1 MAGTLGI
8 FAVRLSVTHSTTVAS
23 AIGAEDGLT
32 FFGVSVT
39 PEMIASLVA
48 ATVRPRPF
56 SPSHLSLVASFC
68 PCPPHPLTLR
78 PVGRPSPPQLNTIF
92 IGVFNSVYRR
102 VGVMLTDW
110 ENHRTPSE
118 YENSLILKNAIFQV
132 GALHR
137 AAPNPKAPDPGPDPT
152 QNPWTLAL
160 TSRMTASKWASPH
173 PTCTCLIRHACAG
186 YALSLSSRP
195 APLLLP

>member
-56 SPSHLSLVASFC
+56 SPPHLSLVASFC

-137 AAPNPKAPDPGPDPT
+137 AAPSPKSLDPGTGLHPT
-152 QNPWTLAL
+152 QNPCPW
-160 TSRMTASKWASPH
+160 P
-173 PTCTCLIRHACAG
+173 
-186 YALSLSSRP
+186 
-195 APLLLP
+195 